1 MKVKLFQIMKATI
14 NNLVKNGAINCEGKE
29 VETDKGTPQGGV
41 ISPLL
46 ANIAFAGMETMR
58 MGLEQ
63 QEQNRAVKEIVQFKQ
78 YADDFYC

>member
-1 MKVKLFQIMKATI
+1 MKATI
-14 NNLVKNGAINCEGKE
+14 NNLVKSGAINCEGKE

-63 QEQNRAVKEIVQFKQ
+63 
-78 YADDFYC
+78 